1 MRSREV
7 DVVTSDRD
15 EARIL
20 SSPRIERVSTP
31 EQVANILRRNIL
43 QGILRP
49 GMAVPEQ
56 QVATELGVSRNSV
69 REATRMLIPEGLLQH
84 HMHRGVIVTE
94 IGPDDVASIYQI
106 RTIVETAAV
115 EAAVGL
121 DEAAFKELAEAAD
134 RMHRAAAEGSEQAA
148 LENDMAFHRA
158 LVALL
163 DNRRLQAFHAGLQ
176 GELRLGMW
184 LVTNVL
190 DDLAQ
195 LAAEHEALLRL
206 LVDGRRDECLAAVRS
221 HMDDARAR
229 LTTLLN
235 DPERRAARPTQG

>member
-1 MRSREV
+1 MDAVRSGQEEPRFL
-7 DVVTSDRD
+7 SD
-15 EARIL
+15 
-20 SSPRIERVSTP
+20 PHIERVSTP
-31 EQVANILRRNIL
+31 DQVANILRRNIL
-43 QGILRP
+43 AGILRP
-49 GMAVPEQ
+49 GMPVPEQ

-94 IGPDDVASIYQI
+94 VGPDDVESIYQI

-115 EAAVGL
+115 EGAVGL
-121 DEAAFKELAEAAD
+121 GEEAFTELAEASAA
-134 RMHRAAAEGSEQAA
+134 MHRAAEDGSEQAA

-190 DDLAQ
+190 DDLEQ
-195 LAAEHEALLRL
+195 LASDHETILHL
-206 LVDGRRDECLAAVRS
+206 LVDGRRDDCLAAVRS
-221 HMDDARAR
+221 HMDDARTR
-229 LTTLLN
+229 LMTLLN
-235 DPERRAARPTQG
+235 DPERRARRPHP

>member
-1 MRSREV
+1 MRSGERV
-7 DVVTSDRD
+7 DVVTPEQDEVRFLSD
-15 EARIL
+15 
-20 SSPRIERVSTP
+20 PRIERVSTP

-43 QGILRP
+43 EGVLRP
-49 GMAVPEQ
+49 GMPVPEQ

-94 IGPDDVASIYQI
+94 VGPDDVSSIYQI
-106 RTIVETAAV
+106 RTIVESAAV

-121 DEAAFKELAEAAD
+121 QETAFKQLAEAAEG
-134 RMHRAAAEGSEQAA
+134 MHRAAEDGSEQAA

-158 LVALL
+158 LVGLL
-163 DNRRLQAFHAGLQ
+163 DNRRLQAFHTGLQ

-184 LVTNVL
+184 LVTSVL
-190 DDLAQ
+190 DDLRQ
-195 LAAEHEALLRL
+195 LASEHEAILRF
-206 LVDGRRDECLAAVRS
+206 LVDGRADECLAAVRS
-221 HMDDARAR
+221 HMEDARAR

-235 DPERRAARPTQG
+235 DPARRARPLKE

>member
-1 MRSREV
+1 MAGQDEPRFL
-7 DVVTSDRD
+7 SD
-15 EARIL
+15 
-20 SSPRIERVSTP
+20 PRIERVSTP

-43 QGILRP
+43 EGTLRP
-49 GMAVPEQ
+49 GMPVPEQ

-94 IGPDDVASIYQI
+94 VGPEEVASIYQI
-106 RTIVETAAV
+106 RTLVECAAV
-115 EAAVGL
+115 EAAAGL
-121 DEAAFKELAEAAD
+121 GEAAFEELAEAAEGM
-134 RMHRAAAEGSEQAA
+134 RRAAEQGSEQAA
-148 LENDMAFHRA
+148 LENDMAFHLA
-158 LVALL
+158 LVGLL

-190 DDLAQ
+190 DDLVQ
-195 LAAEHEALLRL
+195 LAADHQTILRL
-206 LVDGRRDECLAAVRS
+206 LVDGRRDECLAAVRV
-221 HMDDARAR
+221 HMDDARTR

-235 DPERRAARPTQG
+235 DPARRAKRPSQN